1 MLKTLMFIA
10 VGGAIGAM
18 MRFLSQATVYELVGK
33 TFPLGTLFVNVTGSF
48 LMGLLSIFL
57 VEKFNLSADWHL
69 AILVGVLGSFTTFS
83 TFSIETLV
91 LFEQGDLLKAFTN
104 ITISII
110 LCIGAVWQVHFLLN
124 NWFNQ

>member
-10 VGGAIGAM
+10 VGGAFGAT

-33 TFPLGTLFVNVTGSF
+33 SFPFGTLFVNVVGSF

-57 VEKFNLSADWHL
+57 VEKFNLSAEWHL

-91 LFEQGDLLKAFTN
+91 LFEQGDMLKAMTN
-104 ITISII
+104 ILLSVVV
-110 LCIGAVWQVHFLLN
+110 CIAAVWAGAYLAKQIV
-124 NWFNQ
+124 

>member
-10 VGGAIGAM
+10 AGGALGAV

-33 TFPLGTLFVNVTGSF
+33 TFPFGTLFVNVTGSF

-57 VEKFNLSADWHL
+57 VEKFNLGAEWHL

-83 TFSIETLV
+83 TFSLETLV
-91 LFEQGDLLKAFTN
+91 LFEQGDMYKAMTN
-104 ITISII
+104 ILLSVV
-110 LCIGAVWQVHFLLN
+110 LCVAAVWAGAFFAKQLV
-124 NWFNQ
+124 

>member
-10 VGGAIGAM
+10 AGGAFGAM
-18 MRFLSQATVYELVGK
+18 LRFLSQATVYELFGR
-33 TFPLGTLFVNVTGSF
+33 TFPYGTLFVNVTGSF

-57 VEKFNLSADWHL
+57 VEKFNLSAEWHL

-91 LFEQGDLLKAFTN
+91 LFEQGDVMKAMSNVLL
-104 ITISII
+104 SVI
-110 LCIGAVWQVHFLLN
+110 LCICAVWAGAYLAKQMV
-124 NWFNQ
+124 

>member
-10 VGGAIGAM
+10 VGGAFGATL
-18 MRFLSQATVYELVGK
+18 RFLSQAMVYELMGK
-33 TFPLGTLFVNVTGSF
+33 SFPFGTLFVNVVGSF

-57 VEKFNLSADWHL
+57 VEKFNLSAEWHL

-91 LFEQGDLLKAFTN
+91 LFEQGDMLKAMTN
-104 ITISII
+104 IFLSVIVCIS
-110 LCIGAVWQVHFLLN
+110 AVWAGAYLAKQIV
-124 NWFNQ
+124 

>member
-1 MLKTLMFIA
+1 MLKTLVFIA
-10 VGGAIGAM
+10 VGGAFGATL
-18 MRFLSQATVYELVGK
+18 RFLSQATVYELVGK

-104 ITISII
+104 ITVSIV
-110 LCIGAVWQVHFLLN
+110 LCIGAVWAGAFFAKQMV
-124 NWFNQ
+124 

>member
-1 MLKTLMFIA
+1 MLKTLAFIA
-10 VGGAIGAM
+10 AGGALGAM

-33 TFPLGTLFVNVTGSF
+33 TFPYGTLFVNVTGSF

-57 VEKFNLSADWHL
+57 VEKFNLGAEWHL

-91 LFEQGDLLKAFTN
+91 LFEQGDMLKAMTN
-104 ITISII
+104 ILLSVV
-110 LCIGAVWQVHFLLN
+110 LCVAAVWLGAFFAKQLV
-124 NWFNQ
+124 